1 MVYQCS
7 GRSAGSKIQTAAASS
22 PIKDEV
28 TQPLLFPPLLPQ
40 TVMEEGS
47 FAVVARS
54 VSDSSSTRH
63 YHQTSPLQSTATSLP
78 YSPIP
83 RNSNRFSFFFSHSLP
98 AVVFNTLLGRPQT
111 PSYEPLASR
120 PPHPGDDHS
129 SGSIPTSSD
138 QESTSPFK
146 LQNDTSNGAVVID
159 NVSLEDQFAT
169 DSSQQTIFLTEE
181 ELTIVVRG
189 YANVPLRL
197 ILFYALCVLSLGI
210 LYVLA
215 RWFPNYRIAFVAH
228 PVPLNVA
235 RWVVVTNEWGDVT
248 REDVMRVP
256 YGAPLDTVFSTTTA
270 TAQDLASKPLESLT
284 YFEHRHNRF
293 LLNPYNNRFVHIYS
307 WKDKQWVHQPLA
319 VRGGLAR
326 DHLQDRMVLF
336 GSNSIDIPARPLVQL
351 LMDEVLHPFY
361 VFQIMSIILWFCDS
375 YYYYAA
381 CILVISIV
389 SIVTTYRETR
399 TNERKMREM
408 SRFICTLAV
417 YRDRQWQDLTSDQLV
432 PGDVFEISDSRL
444 TQVPCDAMLLEGDCI
459 VNESMLT
466 GESIPVSKSPAT
478 LKTFL
483 NLDLSCLNPGPEISR
498 HLLFSGTKL
507 IRVRSGTRGLG
518 GEQWQSFHR
527 GTHRR
532 ATALVIRTGFN
543 TVKGSL
549 VRSILFPRP
558 NKFKFYRDAFRF
570 VGVMAVIAILG
581 FIGSIANFI
590 QLGLHAGV
598 IIKRALDLV
607 TIVVPPAL
615 PATMS
620 IGMTFAL
627 ARLRKKNIF
636 CISPPRINMSGKVN
650 LMCFDKT
657 GTLTEEGLDVL
668 GIQSVLGTANR
679 LSKLQESIHQLT
691 TISTDVIHNQDQV
704 HQRLGSFH
712 DSELTAASGET
723 TPVRLPTDSD
733 LLLAMATCHSLK
745 VVNGDII
752 GDPVDIK
759 MFEFTQWTIE
769 EGGDESA
776 LLTPDANVA
785 NSTEAT
791 GPPRRGSLCHTDPPQ
806 QLGFHD
812 GIVPTV
818 VRPPHTQRFN
828 LERFISNPDA
838 LFEVG
843 IIRSFEFLPALRRM
857 SVVVK
862 PLQGSTMHVYVKGAP
877 EVTTEICRPETLPQD
892 FHARLNEY
900 THHGYRVIACAGK
913 PLGPKMNWLR
923 VQKMTREQVEQD
935 LEFLGF
941 IVFENKLKPSTSA
954 VIQTLEKAHI
964 RRVMCTGD
972 NVLTAISVARECGII
987 PMDEPVYIPRCIDQ
1001 GSFADGLAAKVVWE
1015 NMDDPEQRLDIGSLR
1030 TVSCQEGNGGEEG
1043 GYTRTY
1049 VNSSTSLTTST
1060 LTNVKLVSR
1069 GASDDTAG
1077 YSLALTGVALRWALA
1092 HCSRDTVEQILVLSQ
1107 VFARM
1112 SPDEKQELVER
1123 FQSLEYCVGFCGDG
1137 ANDCGA
1143 LKAAD
1148 MGLSLS
1154 EAEASVAAPFTSR
1167 STDIDCVLDLIKEG
1181 RCALTTSFSCFK
1193 YMALYSII
1201 QFISVSLLYRYGASL
1216 GDFQFLYIDLF
1227 IIIPVA
1233 VFMGNAPPYRKL
1245 HPVPP
1250 TASLISRPVLSSLFG
1265 HIGIILTFQVLV
1277 FYLVQWQPWY
1287 VAPDR
1292 STVDL
1297 DRILV
1302 QCYENT
1308 VLFMLTNFQY
1318 IFMATVFSIG
1328 PPYRQSS
1335 FKNYPFLVTTALLFV
1350 FSSVIILVPHGFW
1363 EDLFE
1368 LVPLSSRFRWIL
1380 WIVALTNCVC
1390 LWLGEQ
1396 YLLKPLTNLLL
1407 GIVHRVVYILTK
1419 KSTRKRPK
1427 RYQVL
1432 LQRVRVSST
1441 L

>member
-1 MVYQCS
+1 M
-7 GRSAGSKIQTAAASS
+7 GA
-22 PIKDEV
+22 
-28 TQPLLFPPLLPQ
+28 
-40 TVMEEGS
+40 
-47 FAVVARS
+47 
-54 VSDSSSTRH
+54 
-63 YHQTSPLQSTATSLP
+63 
-78 YSPIP
+78 PIP
-83 RNSNRFSFFFSHSLP
+83 HHIAAENPIGGTTEEFPQDIQVSKKQSSDPTLEASALP
-98 AVVFNTLLGRPQT
+98 DSA
-111 PSYEPLASR
+111 
-120 PPHPGDDHS
+120 
-129 SGSIPTSSD
+129 SD
-138 QESTSPFK
+138 QEGVSPFK
-146 LQNDTSNGAVVID
+146 LQNGTSSGAVVID
-159 NVSLEDQFAT
+159 NVPLEDQFST
-169 DSSQQTIFLTEE
+169 DPSQQTIFLTEE

-189 YANVPLRL
+189 YANAPLRL
-197 ILFYALCVLSLGI
+197 VLFYVLCVLSLGI

-215 RWFPNYRIAFVAH
+215 RWFPKHRIAFVAH
-228 PVPLNVA
+228 PVPLNMA
-235 RWVVVTNEWGDVT
+235 NWVVVTNEWGDVT
-248 REDVMRVP
+248 REEVMRVP
-256 YGAPLDTVFSTTTA
+256 YGASLDTVFPTA
-270 TAQDLASKPLESLT
+270 TSTNGDGSKPLESLT

-293 LLNPYNNRFVHIYS
+293 LFNPNNDRFVHIHS
-307 WKDKQWVHQPLA
+307 WKDKQWAHQPLA
-319 VRGGLAR
+319 VREGLTK
-326 DHLQDRMVLF
+326 DHLQDRTVLF
-336 GSNSIDIPARPLVQL
+336 GSNSIDIPARPVVQL
-351 LMDEVLHPFY
+351 LLDEVLHPFY
-361 VFQIMSIILWFCDS
+361 VFQIMSIILWFCDT

-389 SIVTTYRETR
+389 SIITTYRETR

-408 SRFICTLAV
+408 SRFTCTLAV
-417 YRDRQWQDLTSDQLV
+417 FRDHRWQDLASDQLV

-478 LKTFL
+478 LKTFFD
-483 NLDLSCLNPGPEISR
+483 LDLSCLNPGPELSR

-518 GEQWQSFHR
+518 GEQWNSFHR
-527 GTHRR
+527 GSHRR
-532 ATALVIRTGFN
+532 ATALVVRTGFN

-581 FIGSIANFI
+581 FLGSIANFV

-657 GTLTEEGLDVL
+657 GTLTEDGLDVL

-679 LSKLQESIHQLT
+679 LSELQESIHQLT
-691 TISTDVIHNQDQV
+691 TANTEVTHSQDQ
-704 HQRLGSFH
+704 QYRGSFQG
-712 DSELTAASGET
+712 SEATAASGEI

-776 LLTPDANVA
+776 LLTPNADET
-785 NSTEAT
+785 NSIDMPGSA
-791 GPPRRGSLCHTDPPQ
+791 RRGSLCHTDPPR

-828 LERFISNPDA
+828 LERFMSNPDT

-862 PLQGSTMHVYVKGAP
+862 PLQSPTMQIYVKGAP
-877 EVTTEICRPETLPQD
+877 EVITEICRPETVPRD

-913 PLGPKMNWLR
+913 ALGPKMNWLR

-941 IVFENKLKPSTSA
+941 IVFENKLKPSTTA
-954 VIQTLEKAHI
+954 VIQTLDKALI

-987 PMDEPVYIPRCIDQ
+987 PMDEPVYIPRCVDQ
-1001 GSFADGLAAKVVWE
+1001 GSFADGSAAKVVWE
-1015 NMDDPEQRLDIGSLR
+1015 NMDDPEQRLDISSLR
-1030 TVSCQEGNGGEEG
+1030 AVSCQEGNEEG
-1043 GYTRTY
+1043 GSTQTY
-1049 VNSSTSLTTST
+1049 ANSSTSLTTST
-1060 LTNVKLVSR
+1060 VTNVKLISR
-1069 GASDDTAG
+1069 DDSGDVAG
-1077 YSLALTGVALRWALA
+1077 FSLALTGAALRWALA

-1233 VFMGNAPPYRKL
+1233 VFMGNAPPYHKL
-1245 HPVPP
+1245 HSVPP

-1265 HIGIILTFQVLV
+1265 HIGIILAFQVLA
-1277 FYLVQWQPWY
+1277 FYLVQWQSWY

-1318 IFMATVFSIG
+1318 IFMAIVFSIG

-1335 FKNYPFLVTTALLFV
+1335 FRNYPFLATTALLFV

-1368 LVPLSSRFRWIL
+1368 LVPLSGQFRWIL
-1380 WIVALTNCVC
+1380 WAIALANCLS

-1396 YLLKPLTNLLL
+1396 YLLKPLTNVLL
-1407 GIVHRVVYILTK
+1407 GIFHRVVYTLTK
-1419 KSTRKRPK
+1419 RSTRKQPK

-1432 LQRVRVSST
+1432 LQRVTATST